1 MNKTISTTKKTVM
14 NINKSSV
21 VSYSSVSPDSEASLV
36 VLVATGVV
44 NSSLYAIEEI
54 PLRPRCVPVVDVNG
68 DECKYQER

>member
-14 NINKSSV
+14 NINKSLV

-36 VLVATGVV
+36 VLAATVVV

-54 PLRPRCVPVVDVNG
+54 PRRPRCVPVVDVKLFNPL
-68 DECKYQER
+68 QP